1 MGIENG
7 GNLNQ
12 AEEAKELAP
21 EGASKGKTLESKVH
35 PERVEGNSLEVA
47 EESYSELVAQEQLV
61 KHEATLDP
69 NLTLLEIGTDFDKNW
84 VYYDNQDRAILRLKE
99 GDIEELKTELQK
111 ALESGQITLS
121 NEGFKRLDIPE
132 EQKEIRRQL
141 ETKKSNIQALI
152 QSNDNLPRDLR
163 EALQQEIDSDNVNR
177 KLYEILE
184 RRINFISNR
193 KRLRFL
199 GIGTNELQVLES
211 LREFIKEELT
221 EYSQLQN
228 SEQNIVDSDV
238 IIKFQQLPQSLQ
250 QSIYSLENPTVE
262 NINEVIDQAIKSRQ
276 SYKTPHELIKKRKEN
291 RSTNIVG
298 GKIEKALMEN
308 KGLGVSKETL
318 QEGAKIG
325 IIKYLKIGGIND
337 VIKIIDEF
345 NLSIDLLKLDEKIQ
359 EAAKEGIIH
368 HLRYLDENNIS
379 IRTAKEII
387 TEFSLEK
394 KQIQEAAKEGVI
406 SNLNRGFYDDAIK
419 IINEFSLSLD
429 LLKADEQVQEAAKA
443 GVIFILNNGFYDD
456 AIKIINAFSLSLDL
470 LKADEQV
477 QEAVKEGVISNL
489 NRGFYDDAIKI
500 INEFSLSLDLL
511 KADEQVQE
519 AAKAGVIFILNNG
532 FYDDAIKIINA
543 FSLSL
548 DSLKEDEQVQ
558 EALKEGVI
566 FKLNR
571 GFYDDAIKII
581 NDFNISKEFMQQ
593 PLKEAFIQNLKYN
606 KITKALDL
614 VNEFNLNLTYFE
626 VKAIEI
632 FGIYLS
638 YDIFFEIRDL
648 ENGVIGPELAKIG
661 LTKAGKEGIQELAT
675 ILQELKSEF
684 TKHNPENIKFENS
697 EFITNYFMSYTGYKD
712 SEWGNTDRDSFLN
725 SVQNTRNIK
734 YKPLSPEFKVIE
746 TYQIRK
752 KEKNSKIDKSIYRK
766 DFLNRFSVLMEDIK
780 LAKDNLENKKPLT
793 NLVDQLNFEIKNIV
807 QNLKIKSQE
816 LQDNPQAQI
825 GLGKRIE
832 LLEKIKLRS
841 IQDFQENFKIL
852 SSFSELDSILRQVVF
867 TMGFAKNRSQLD
879 KSLSEISVENP
890 SVDDISWALNFVDH
904 ITNKETMAKYFTDK
918 KATKKFEEKINP
930 TALTEQMDLLQ
941 NGQGISGTTNITF
954 STHRDFYTEISGQ
967 IADACWASKYESIL
981 TEFPN
986 FSSILMVKDKET
998 QNERI
1003 VGSSLLIETKAKNGD
1018 DLLIIRGLN
1027 PTETTINSLDVRSYF
1042 EAVVDYAKKLADSTG
1057 KKLAISID
1065 DLSGGHT
1072 TNRPLLFNYISN
1084 LKGTL
1089 KKVRLKNPSE
1099 ANFNGYNLQGEV
1111 YLL

>member
-7 GNLNQ
+7 ANFRKV
-12 AEEAKELAP
+12 EETEELAEGLGVEQEVTP
-21 EGASKGKTLESKVH
+21 EQKKG
-35 PERVEGNSLEVA
+35 GGLEVP
-47 EESYSELVAQEQLV
+47 EESNPKLVAQEQQV
-61 KHEATLDP
+61 GQEAIP
-69 NLTLLEIGTDFDKNW
+69 EPSSKLLEIGPNFDENW
-84 VYYDNQDRAILRLKE
+84 VYYDNQDRAILRLKK

-121 NEGFKRLDIPE
+121 NGELKRLDIPE
-132 EQKEIRRQL
+132 EQKEIKRKLQTI
-141 ETKKSNIQALI
+141 ESTIQALI
-152 QSNDNLPRDLR
+152 QSNTKIPKVIRELIPLYTGGSENKYKHIDKSVTSFIDL
-163 EALQQEIDSDNVNR
+163 IKNR
-177 KLYEILE
+177 
-184 RRINFISNR
+184 RRF
-193 KRLRFL
+193 KFF
-199 GIGTNELQVLES
+199 GIGKNEIQALES
-211 LREFIKEELT
+211 LRESIKAEST

-228 SEQNIVDSDV
+228 SEQDIVDRDI
-238 IIKFQQLPQSLQ
+238 IIKFQQLPKSIQ

-262 NINEVIDQAIKSRQ
+262 NINEVIDQAIKSSQ
-276 SYKTPHELIKKRKEN
+276 SYQTPHELIEKRRKS
-291 RSTNIVG
+291 RSTQIFEG
-298 GKIEKALMEN
+298 EIEKALRIN
-308 KGLGVSKETL
+308 QKLGASEETL
-318 QEGAKIG
+318 KEGAKIG
-325 IIKYLKIGGIND
+325 IIKYLEHGKIDSAIE
-337 VIKIIDEF
+337 IIDEF
-345 NLSIDLLKLDEKIQ
+345 NLSIDLLKSDERIQ
-359 EAAKEGIIH
+359 EAAKNGVIYQLH
-368 HLRYLDENNIS
+368 YLDENNIS

-394 KQIQEAAKEGVI
+394 KKVQEAGKEGVI
-406 SNLNRGFYDDAIK
+406 SNLNRGFYDDVIK

-429 LLKADEQVQEAAKA
+429 SLKADEQVQEAAKA
-443 GVIFILNNGFYDD
+443 GVIF
-456 AIKIINAFSLSLDL
+456 K
-470 LKADEQV
+470 
-477 QEAVKEGVISNL
+477 L
-489 NRGFYDDAIKI
+489 NRGFFDDVIKI
-500 INEFSLSLDLL
+500 INEFSLSLDSL

-519 AAKAGVIFILNNG
+519 AAKAGVIF
-532 FYDDAIKIINA
+532 
-543 FSLSL
+543 
-548 DSLKEDEQVQ
+548 
-558 EALKEGVI
+558 
-566 FKLNR
+566 KLNR
-571 GFYDDAIKII
+571 GFYDDVKKII
-581 NDFNISKEFMQQ
+581 KKFNISKEFMQQ

-638 YDIFFEIRDL
+638 YNIFFEIRDL
-648 ENGVIGPELAKIG
+648 ENGVIGPELEKIG
-661 LTKAGKEGIQELAT
+661 VTKAGKEGIQELSI

-684 TKHNPENIKFENS
+684 TKHNPENIKFETS
-697 EFITNYFMSYTGYKD
+697 EFITNYFIKYTGYKD
-712 SEWGNTDRDSFLN
+712 SGWGNTDRDSFLN
-725 SVQNTRNIK
+725 SIQNTRDIK

-752 KEKNSKIDKSIYRK
+752 KERSSNIDKSIYRE
-766 DFLNRFSVLMEDIK
+766 DFLNRFSVLMADIK
-780 LAKDNLENKKPLT
+780 LAKDNLENKNPLT
-793 NLVDQLNFEIKNIV
+793 NLVDQLNFEIENIV

-825 GLGKRIE
+825 GLGNRIE
-832 LLEKIKLRS
+832 LLEKINLRS
-841 IQDFQENFKIL
+841 IQDFQENFKVL

-867 TMGFAKNRSQLD
+867 TMGFAKNRRQLD

-890 SVDDISWALNFVDH
+890 SLDDISWVLNFVDY
-904 ITNKETMAKYFTDK
+904 ITNQETMAKYFTDK

-930 TALTEQMDLLQ
+930 TALTKQMDLLH
-941 NGQGISGTTNITF
+941 NGQITSGTTNITF

-967 IADACWASKYESIL
+967 IADACWASEYKSIL

-1027 PTETTINSLDVRSYF
+1027 PTETMINSLDVKSYF
-1042 EAVVDYAKKLADSTG
+1042 EAVVDYARKLADSTG

-1065 DLSGGHT
+1065 DNCWGCT
-1072 TNRPLLFNYISN
+1072 TNRPLLFSYISN

-1099 ANFNGYNLQGEV
+1099 AKFNGYNLQGDV